1 MGILNY
7 VPTFKVVEPNRLTG
21 LITGQVLSQFQ
32 ATEGV
37 KQENSAG
44 VTYLENGVILGLNKD
59 LTLGAF
65 DSTTHKQALLH
76 FTEELNTFLSGNN
89 KFAVEEDQDGELY
102 PRAIA
107 LYVGDSFTTNN
118 YTGTLP
124 AGDGGTPA
132 EATYTNATANYA
144 AVVDGVITLQDTV
157 DENGYTSIFAIEE
170 STLPTGEAAVRATYL
185 GL

>member
-32 ATEGV
+32 ATEAI
-37 KQENSAG
+37 KQDNVDAG
-44 VTYLENGVILGLNKD
+44 VTYLENGVILGLNGD

-65 DSTTHKQALLH
+65 DSDTHKQALLH

-118 YTGTLP
+118 FALEDGAALP
-124 AGDGGTPA
+124 ASNETGL
-132 EATYTNATANYA
+132 A
-144 AVVDGVITLQDTV
+144 AVVDGKITVLADTTALS
-157 DENGYTSIFAIEE
+157 ETPIFSVES
-170 STLPTGEAAVRATYL
+170 STLPTGEDAVRVTYL

>member
-32 ATEGV
+32 ATEAI
-37 KQENSAG
+37 KETNDAG
-44 VTYLENGVILGLNKD
+44 VTYLENGVILGLNED

-65 DSTTHKQALLH
+65 DSSTHKQALLH

-107 LYVGDSFTTNN
+107 LYVGDSFTTDNFAFELEGEN
-118 YTGTLP
+118 
-124 AGDGGTPA
+124 AGVA
-132 EATYTNATANYA
+132 S
-144 AVVDGVITLQDTV
+144 V
-157 DENGYTSIFAIEE
+157 ENGLITVHKNTTALTGEPVFAIEMT
-170 STLPTGEAAVRATYL
+170 TLPTGEEAVRATYL